1 MTGPPRELT
10 IPPEAAGRRLDQAL
24 ATLLPEH
31 SRSRVKQWIVAGLV
45 QVDGAAAEPRTRV
58 TGGEHVTIAAD
69 APTAPVAQGIAPE
82 ALPLAIVHADPDV
95 LVIDKPPGLVVHP
108 GAGNRSG
115 TLANG
120 LLAHDPRLVALP
132 RCGLVHR
139 LDKDTSGLLVVA
151 RTPAA
156 YTALVR
162 AIEAREVER
171 EYRALTVGAMTAGGV
186 VVAPIGRHPTQRTRM
201 AVTSR
206 GRPAA
211 THYRVL
217 ARLKSHTFIA
227 VRLESGRT
235 HQIRVHLAHA
245 RYPLVG
251 DRDYGGRLI
260 IPQGAA
266 AEAAAALRGFRRQA
280 LHAARLAFS
289 HPVSGARLEF
299 ASPLPPDFMALL
311 AALAG
316 PAEAARMAALPW
328 PGRPPEPAL
337 PRAEAGG
344 PDADAADDGAD
355 DAFGDEAFDADLDDD
370 DDDA

>member
-1 MTGPPRELT
+1 MTGPPREFT

-31 SRSRVKQWIVAGLV
+31 SRSRVQQWIVAGLV

-58 TGGEHVTIAAD
+58 VGGERVAIAAD
-69 APTAPVAQGIAPE
+69 APTAPVAQGIGPE
-82 ALPLAIVHADPDV
+82 PLPLAIVHADADV

-120 LLAHDPRLVALP
+120 LLAYDAGLVVLP

-171 EYRALTVGAMTAGGV
+171 EYRALAVGAMTAGGV
-186 VVAPIGRHPTQRTRM
+186 VVAPIGRHPSQRTRM

-217 ARLKSHTFIA
+217 ARLRSHTFVA

-245 RYPLVG
+245 RHPLVG

-260 IPQGAA
+260 IPQGASP
-266 AEAAAALRGFRRQA
+266 EAAVALRGFRRQA
-280 LHAARLAFS
+280 LHAGRLAFR
-289 HPVSGARLEF
+289 HPVTGAPLEF

-316 PAEAARMAALPW
+316 PAEAARMATLPW

-337 PRAEAGG
+337 PRTGA
-344 PDADAADDGAD
+344 ADAGADAGDDGD
-355 DAFGDEAFDADLDDD
+355 EAFGDEAFDPAGDEDDEP
-370 DDDA
+370 